1 MKENER
7 NKREWVKTAA
17 IVFLTVMLIL
27 TFFSNT
33 IMNYSLPEV
42 ATQYVQSGTITAKIR
57 GSGMVE
63 SGDPYNVEVKESRKV
78 SEVAVR
84 TGTEVQKGDILI
96 YLEDA
101 ESEELKTAAEALKA
115 AKDAYDAAL
124 LNSELTAADIL
135 AANNHTSTN
144 VYRQRLTSAQNA
156 VTAAENEQKASQKRV
171 DELQA
176 LKDEQDAANKEEDS
190 GLDNNANITD
200 AEKAYNVAKEKL
212 EEAELALKRANLTLA
227 EKNNVVNTIKAAISL
242 EDVSSNNLSD
252 LNRQLAEAERTAF
265 EAENRVRMATQDK
278 EKWSLEFEIREK
290 ALKEEK
296 GTDDDTA
303 LDKELKLAKA
313 DLESKNAALEEKQNA
328 MAELAGQIT
337 RSRQLEKLQADI
349 EKAQELVDDLT
360 ADSIGATITAPISG
374 TVTTINVK
382 AGETTPVSGPV
393 VVMQPE
399 GKGYTL
405 SFSVTND
412 QAKSLSVGD
421 QADLVNAWRYD
432 DVTVT
437 LASIKPDTQDP
448 GQKKLLTFDVSGSV
462 TPGQNLSVSVGQK
475 SASYDY
481 IVPNS
486 AIREDNNGKFIL
498 IVEQKSSP
506 LGTRYVASRV
516 DVEVI
521 ASDDTQSA
529 VNGALYGYEY
539 VITTSTKP
547 VQTGNLIRLAD
558 N

>member
-17 IVFLTVMLIL
+17 IVFLTVMLLL

-78 SEVAVR
+78 AEVAVR

-101 ESEELKTAAEALKA
+101 ESEELKTAVEALKA
-115 AKDAYDAAL
+115 AKDAYDERL
-124 LNSELTAADIL
+124 LDSNITAADIA
-135 AANNHTSTN
+135 AANNHISTN
-144 VYRQRLTSAQNA
+144 VYRQRLTAAQNA

-176 LKDEQDAANKEEDS
+176 LQEEQDAELE
-190 GLDNNANITD
+190 NNPNITD
-200 AEKAYNVAKEKL
+200 AEKAFNIANTNKKN
-212 EEAELALKRANLTLA
+212 AELALAQIKLTVT
-227 EKNNVVNTIKAAISL
+227 EKENVVQSIEEAIEIEGS
-242 EDVSSNNLSD
+242 VSGNNLSE
-252 LNRQLAEAERTAF
+252 LNRQLAEAQQALKVANDNQKLAALDLDRWELEYDLRKKAL
-265 EAENRVRMATQDK
+265 EAERGVVN
-278 EKWSLEFEIREK
+278 
-290 ALKEEK
+290 
-296 GTDDDTA
+296 TA
-303 LDKELKLAKA
+303 LDNELKAAKA
-313 DLESKNAALEEKQNA
+313 DLEIKTAALQEKQDA
-328 MAELAGQIT
+328 VTELAGQIAN
-337 RSRQLEKLQADI
+337 SRQLEKLQEEIA
-349 EKAQELVDDLT
+349 KAQELVDSLT
-360 ADSIGATITAPISG
+360 DASIGATITAPISG
-374 TVTTINVK
+374 TVTAINVK

-437 LASIKPDTQDP
+437 LSSIKPDTQEP
-448 GQKKLLTFDVSGSV
+448 GQKKLLTFDVAGNV
-462 TPGQNLSVSVGQK
+462 TPGQSLAVSVGQK

-498 IVEQKSSP
+498 IVESKSSP

-529 VNGALYGYEY
+529 VNGALYGYEF

-547 VQTGNLIRLAD
+547 VEAGKLIRLTD